1 MDIQKTLDELYNLS
15 VFGIK
20 LGLENINEI
29 LNRLG
34 NPQNKYKTIHI
45 AGTNGKGS
53 TASMIECILLE
64 KGYKVGK
71 YTSPHIVKFNERIV
85 LNREEISDIDI
96 VKYYEIVRE
105 KMGDLPATFFEVTT
119 AMMFLYF

>member
-1 MDIQKTLDELYNLS
+1 MDIQKTLDELYGLS

-34 NPQNKYKTIHI
+34 NPQNRYKTIHI

-85 LNREEISDIDI
+85 FFIYASLAVSIKFLAIRQIS
-96 VKYYEIVRE
+96 KF
-105 KMGDLPATFFEVTT
+105 P
-119 AMMFLYF
+119 FLSIFT